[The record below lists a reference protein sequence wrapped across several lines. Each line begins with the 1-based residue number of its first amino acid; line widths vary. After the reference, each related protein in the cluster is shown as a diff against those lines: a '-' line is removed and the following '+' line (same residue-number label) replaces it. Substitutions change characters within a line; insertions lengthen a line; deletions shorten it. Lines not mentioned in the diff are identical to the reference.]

1 MLNWIL
7 SPMTRLD
14 WLIVLAVLMGLAWL
28 STTPVGLRLICKWSM
43 RSAYKAF
50 KHIDWFGEVTDDKE
64 DGLS

>member
-14 WLIVLAVLMGLAWL
+14 WLIVLGALIALGWL
-28 STTPVGLRLICKWSM
+28 CTTPIGLRCITKWSM
-43 RSAYKAF
+43 KSAEKAF
-50 KHIDWFGEVTDDKE
+50 KWEEIFDEDDEE

>member
-14 WLIVLAVLMGLAWL
+14 WLIVLGVLIAIGWL
-28 STTPVGLRLICKWSM
+28 CTTPIGLRFIMRWSM
-43 RSAYKAF
+43 KSSEKAF
-50 KHIDWFGEVTDDKE
+50 KHMDLFGEDDKE